1 MKKIFLGSL
10 ILLVSTSVLMPFT
23 TLAESNTIDESV
35 VQTATNDAEKNAEIQ
50 RFTDMQNEITLVL
63 TIKNGRYV
71 YDEKEIKS
79 IVDSFDFNKLATETG
94 IEFTNESFFQEAIT
108 NIKNTK
114 FESQIQDRMAN
125 RYNRNYYEEGWNYQ
139 RVWWDESNT
148 KRKIIEFEDVGQYA
162 GLAGGIGGLAG
173 SAVAGMITGP
183 IGVAISASIGFGVFY
198 DGWYF
203 SNVALNLNRIKNGTG
218 TVYERNTWTT
228 VYSLWTQDKYK

>member
-1 MKKIFLGSL
+1 MKKNIFVSL
-10 ILLVSTSVLMPFT
+10 IILVSSSVLMPLT
-23 TLAESNTIDESV
+23 TLAESSAINDSV
-35 VQTATNDAEKNAEIQ
+35 VQTSTNDVDKNAELQ
-50 RFTDMQNEITLVL
+50 RFTDMQNEITSVL

-71 YDEKEIKS
+71 YNEKEIKS
-79 IVDSFDFNKLATETG
+79 IVDSFDFNQLATKTG
-94 IEFTNESFFQEAIT
+94 IEFTNESFFQEAMT

-114 FESQIQDRMAN
+114 FESQIQGRNAS

-148 KRKIIEFEDVGQYA
+148 NRKIIEFENVGQYA
-162 GLAGGIGGLAG
+162 ELAGGVVAA
-173 SAVAGMITGP
+173 SASMITGP
-183 IGVAISASIGFGVFY
+183 IGVAIAASIGFGVFY